1 MANRNFVFDVDGT
14 LTHARQQITEEH
26 KEWFLDWMK
35 DKSVYLVTGSDR
47 PKTVEQ
53 IGNEIVDSCKMAF
66 QCAGNHVWR
75 NGVSIAETNF
85 NVPNDMMDWLENE
98 LDQSPYPRREG
109 NHIEKRV
116 GLINFCIPGR
126 NSNDEIR
133 EDYFA
138 WDQQQG
144 ERLDIAERFNKRFAG
159 FEAQVGGNTSL
170 DIFMK
175 GRNKAQVYNTV
186 GTPMVFFGDR
196 CEPTG
201 NDYPLVQMLGIYD
214 KHHHVKTPDETF
226 NLLKEKYSNG

>member
-53 IGNEIVDSCKMAF
+53 IGSEIVDSCKMAF

-116 GLINFCIPGR
+116 GLINFCIPE
-126 NSNDEIR
+126 NPDEIR

-144 ERLDIAERFNKRFAG
+144 ERLNIAERFNKRFAG